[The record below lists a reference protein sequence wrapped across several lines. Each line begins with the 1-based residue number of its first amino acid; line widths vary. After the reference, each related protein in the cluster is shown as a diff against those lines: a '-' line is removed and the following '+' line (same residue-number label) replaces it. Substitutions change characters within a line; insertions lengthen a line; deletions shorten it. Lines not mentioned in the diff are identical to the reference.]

1 MTVSFAASPFKS
13 KKEQNVS
20 LVEKME
26 VIKGWW
32 KELQIKAKEK
42 EGAANP
48 LMMVNIPSNII
59 FGFMVKKRLAEDK

>member
-1 MTVSFAASPFKS
+1 
-13 KKEQNVS
+13 
-20 LVEKME
+20 ME

-32 KELQIKAKEK
+32 KELQIKAKDQ

-59 FGFMVKKRLAEDK
+59 FGFMVKKRLSEDK

>member
-1 MTVSFAASPFKS
+1 MTVSFAASPYKQ
-13 KKEQNVS
+13 KKETNVS

-32 KELQIKAKEK
+32 KELQIKAKDA
-42 EGAANP
+42 EGAANA

>member
-1 MTVSFAASPFKS
+1 
-13 KKEQNVS
+13 
-20 LVEKME
+20 ME

-42 EGAANP
+42 EGAANAF
-48 LMMVNIPSNII
+48 MMVNIPSSII

>member
-1 MTVSFAASPFKS
+1 
-13 KKEQNVS
+13 
-20 LVEKME
+20 ME

-32 KELQIKAKEK
+32 KELQIKAKDQD
-42 EGAANP
+42 GAANT